1 MAKEEPN
8 KNDGASS
15 PQASADAGGESKRE
29 MSTIQFPYGDLDDA
43 LAFAKAIHEVGGQE
57 CLVEQLAG
65 YLKVA
70 PSGGAFRARMAHPR
84 IFGLVDYDRG
94 SIRLTQLG
102 LKAVDPQQEASA
114 RVDAFFSVP
123 LYKALYERYKGYT
136 LPPPAALEHEMATLG
151 VSSKQTDKARQVF
164 DRSAKQAGF
173 FWAGNERLTL
183 PVIKSRPDTRP
194 LDDAP
199 PPPPPPID
207 DTRRYQF
214 AGGGNGGGGF
224 HPFIEGLLKTLPP
237 TGTDWSS
244 KDRAKWLRTAAN
256 MFDLIYEGGNA
267 DIEVKL
273 NAGD

>member
-1 MAKEEPN
+1 VAQEEPT
-8 KNDGASS
+8 KNDHASS
-15 PQASADAGGESKRE
+15 TRAPAEAGGESKRE

-43 LAFAKAIHEVGGQE
+43 LAFAKAIYEVGGQE

-94 SIRLTQLG
+94 SIKLTPLG
-102 LKAVDPQQEASA
+102 MRAVDPQQEATA
-114 RVDAFFSVP
+114 RVDAFFTVP
-123 LYKALYERYKGYT
+123 LYKALYDRYKGYT
-136 LPPPAALEHEMATLG
+136 LPPTAALEREMAALG

-173 FWAGNERLTL
+173 FWAGNDRLTL
-183 PVIKSRPDTRP
+183 PVIKSRPETRP
-194 LDDAP
+194 LDEAP
-199 PPPPPPID
+199 LPPSALGD
-207 DTRRYQF
+207 DGRRSP
-214 AGGGNGGGGF
+214 AGADKNGDSQF

-237 TGTDWSS
+237 TDTDWPS
-244 KDRAKWLRTAAN
+244 KDRVKWLKTAAN
-256 MFDLIYEGGNA
+256 MFDLIYEGG
-267 DIEVKL
+267 DKEIEVKL